1 METASNVWFNTMDA
15 QFHLRNVTTEE
26 TRFFPVLAA
35 LPAEAVAR
43 IPNAIPTWKQLLFP
57 CMKVQMRKC
66 LRS

>member
-43 IPNAIPTWKQLLFP
+43 IPNAIPT
-57 CMKVQMRKC
+57 
-66 LRS
+66 